1 MFGNVWRNDFF
12 YIYVPLSLYLIWHHI
27 RANLVHGISCGS
39 HNTIHPLLP
48 LLSLLSSLL
57 FILFHYLLL
66 LFIKKKKQKNK
77 KTVRMRRVHVYY
89 IINQIYFVWFISS
102 LLIDKESWQGIFSR
116 KILLIKI
123 YILKKQFHT
132 KQVILG
138 RNLNATL
145 QLKCSWAGVGKL
157 FW

>member
-1 MFGNVWRNDFF
+1 MTFFISMFPYPCILFG
-12 YIYVPLSLYLIWHHI
+12 IILEPILYMEFHAGHI
-27 RANLVHGISCGS
+27 IQ
-39 HNTIHPLLP
+39 
-48 LLSLLSSLL
+48 
-57 FILFHYLLL
+57 FILFFPFSPSCL
-66 LFIKKKKQKNK
+66 LFSSSSFTTYSSCLLKKKKQKNK

-145 QLKCSWAGVGKL
+145 QLKCS
-157 FW
+157 